1 MYYVYILETTS
12 HKKFYVGYTNN
23 LKRRLLEH
31 NSGQNVSTK
40 YGVPWKLVYYEAYL
54 TQAVAMS
61 RERNLKQR
69 GNAYHSLIK
78 RISSS

>member
-1 MYYVYILETTS
+1 MYYVYILETRS
-12 HKKFYVGYTNN
+12 HKKFYTGYTNG

-31 NSGQNVSTK
+31 NSGSNPSTK
-40 YGVPWKLVYYEAYL
+40 YGIPWKLVYYEAY
-54 TQAVAMS
+54 TNQTIAMQ

>member
-1 MYYVYILETTS
+1 MYYVYILETDS
-12 HKKFYVGYTNN
+12 EKKFYVGYTND

-31 NSGQNVSTK
+31 NLGNNVSTK
-40 YGVPWKLVYYEAYL
+40 YGVPWKLAYYEAYA
-54 TQAVAMS
+54 TQAVARQ